1 MELTEGMELN
11 LMKVVRNLNL
21 HFVSQML
28 LQSLLGMMN
37 LLQTMEMYEKLVP
50 RSRTEVGMSEKVV
63 DDKSV

>member
-21 HFVSQML
+21 HVVSQML

-37 LLQTMEMYEKLVP
+37 LLQTTEMYEKLVP
-50 RSRTEVGMSEKVV
+50 RSQTEFGMLEKVV
-63 DDKSV
+63 DDK